1 MTLPPPSPAEV
12 TAPVRAPIH
21 APMPA
26 RPALR
31 LSCVVPAYNEAGH
44 LAEFLQALHA
54 SAKALTPDVEILVI
68 NDGSR
73 DTTREVALENA
84 QALGVRYLEFSRNF
98 GKEAALSAGIDHA
111 RGNVVLLIDADFQ
124 HPLEMIGRMVD
135 LWRAGYDMVYGV
147 IADRAGESGAK
158 RLGTDVFYR
167 LMNFGSNIQ
176 IPRNAGDFRLMDRKV
191 VQALKAL
198 PERNRFMKGLY
209 AWVGFQTVALPFVPA
224 ERFSGQSSFS
234 LRRLGALA
242 VLGLTSFTTLPLR
255 FWSVAGTCI
264 SVVAICYGLWITVE
278 TLLFGNRVGGWPTLA
293 ASVMLFSGVQLLSI
307 GILGEYIGRIYE
319 EVKQRPVYLLAQD
332 EDHSPLAPDAAPGAG
347 TGADTSTGAA

>member
-1 MTLPPPSPAEV
+1 MTQPTPA
-12 TAPVRAPIH
+12 PNPLH
-21 APMPA
+21 P

-54 SAKALTPDVEILVI
+54 CASALTPDFEILVV

-73 DTTREVALENA
+73 DNTREVALA
-84 QALGVRYLEFSRNF
+84 QAEKLGVRYLEFSRNF

-111 RGNVVLLIDADFQ
+111 RGNAILLIDSDFQ
-124 HPLEMIGRMVD
+124 HPLEMVARMVD
-135 LWRAGYDMVYGV
+135 LWRSGYDMVYGV
-147 IADRAGESGAK
+147 ITDRAAESSLK

-167 LMNFGSNIQ
+167 LMGFGSDIH

-224 ERFSGQSSFS
+224 QRHSGQSSFN
-234 LRRLGALA
+234 LRRLGSLAL
-242 VLGLTSFTTLPLR
+242 LGMTSFTTLPLR
-255 FWSVAGTCI
+255 FWGVAGACL
-264 SVVAICYGLWITVE
+264 SVLSIVYGLWIAVE
-278 TLLFGNRVGGWPTLA
+278 TLLFGNPLSGWPTLA
-293 ASVMLFSGVQLLSI
+293 ASVLLFSGIQLLSI

-319 EVKQRPVYLLAQD
+319 EVKGRPVYLLAQD
-332 EDHSPLAPDAAPGAG
+332 EDHSPLSAGDQPADGAPTP
-347 TGADTSTGAA
+347 

>member
-1 MTLPPPSPAEV
+1 MTTPPTAPCAPTLP
-12 TAPVRAPIH
+12 
-21 APMPA
+21 

-44 LAEFLQALHA
+44 LAEFLKALHT
-54 SAKALTPDVEILVI
+54 SVSALTPDFEILVV

-73 DTTREVALENA
+73 DATRAIALAHVEL
-84 QALGVRYLEFSRNF
+84 LGLRYLEFSRNF
-98 GKEAALSAGIDHA
+98 GKEAALSAGVDHA
-111 RGNVVLLIDADFQ
+111 RGNAVLLIDSDFQ
-124 HPLEMIGRMVD
+124 HPLEMLPRMVE

-147 IADRAGESGAK
+147 ITDRGAESSAK

-167 LMNFGSNIQ
+167 LMNLGSNIR

-191 VQALKAL
+191 VQALKAM

-209 AWVGFQTVALPFVPA
+209 AWVGFETVALPFVPA

-242 VLGLTSFTTLPLR
+242 LLGLTSFTTLPLR
-255 FWSVAGTCI
+255 IWSITGGCI
-264 SVVAICYGLWITVE
+264 SVLAIGYGLWITLE
-278 TLLFGNRVGGWPTLA
+278 TLLFGNPIGGWPTLA

-307 GILGEYIGRIYE
+307 GILGEYIGRIYD
-319 EVKQRPVYLLAQD
+319 EVKQRPVYLLAHD
-332 EDHSPLAPDAAPGAG
+332 EDRSPLRPAPLNPSGQTPGA
-347 TGADTSTGAA
+347 

>member
-1 MTLPPPSPAEV
+1 MTSQHPTPSSPSAAPAPPPTPAK
-12 TAPVRAPIH
+12 PLHP
-21 APMPA
+21 

-54 SAKALTPDVEILVI
+54 CASALTPDFEILVV

-73 DTTREVALENA
+73 DQTREVALA
-84 QALGVRYLEFSRNF
+84 QAETLGVRYLEFSRNF

-111 RGNVVLLIDADFQ
+111 RGNAILLIDSDFQ
-124 HPLEMIGRMVD
+124 HPLEMVAQMVD

-147 IADRAGESGAK
+147 ITDRAAESGLK
-158 RLGTDVFYR
+158 RLGTDIFYR
-167 LMNFGSNIQ
+167 LMGFGSDIH

-224 ERFSGQSSFS
+224 ERHSGESSFN
-234 LRRLGALA
+234 LRRLGSLAL
-242 VLGLTSFTTLPLR
+242 LGMTSFTNLPLR
-255 FWSVAGTCI
+255 FWGMAGAGL
-264 SVVAICYGLWITVE
+264 SLLAICYGLWIALE
-278 TLLFGNRVGGWPTLA
+278 TLLFGNPVGGWPTLA
-293 ASVMLFSGVQLLSI
+293 ASVLLFSGVQLLSI
-307 GILGEYIGRIYE
+307 GILGEYIGRIYD
-319 EVKQRPVYLLAQD
+319 EVKGRPIYLLAHD
-332 EDHSPLAPDAAPGAG
+332 EDHSPLSASPADKAP
-347 TGADTSTGAA
+347 

>member
-1 MTLPPPSPAEV
+1 MTPSTTT
-12 TAPVRAPIH
+12 TAPPAPNPLH
-21 APMPA
+21 P
-26 RPALR
+26 RPPLR

-54 SAKALTPDVEILVI
+54 CASALTPDFEILVV

-73 DTTREVALENA
+73 DHTREVALA
-84 QALGVRYLEFSRNF
+84 QAEALGVRYLEFSRNF

-111 RGNVVLLIDADFQ
+111 RGNAILLIDSDFQ
-124 HPLEMIGRMVD
+124 HPLELVPRMVD
-135 LWRAGYDMVYGV
+135 LWRSGYDMVYGV
-147 IADRAGESGAK
+147 ITDRAAESGLK

-167 LMNFGSNIQ
+167 LMGFGSDIH

-224 ERFSGQSSFS
+224 ERHSGQSSFN
-234 LRRLGALA
+234 LRRLGSLAL
-242 VLGLTSFTTLPLR
+242 LGMTSFTTLPLR
-255 FWSVAGTCI
+255 FWGVVGACLSVLSI
-264 SVVAICYGLWITVE
+264 FYGLWIAVE
-278 TLLFGNRVGGWPTLA
+278 TLLFGNPLSGWPTLA
-293 ASVMLFSGVQLLSI
+293 ASVLLFSGIQLLSI

-319 EVKQRPVYLLAQD
+319 EVKGRPVYLLAQD
-332 EDHSPLAPDAAPGAG
+332 EDHSPLAQGDKPADGAP
-347 TGADTSTGAA
+347 TP